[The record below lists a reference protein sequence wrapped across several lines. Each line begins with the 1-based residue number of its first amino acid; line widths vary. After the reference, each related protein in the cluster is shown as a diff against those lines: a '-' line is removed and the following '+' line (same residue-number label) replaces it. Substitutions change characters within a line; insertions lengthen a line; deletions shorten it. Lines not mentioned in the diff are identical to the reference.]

1 VNRRAPGGGLLH
13 PVPLAAIVL
22 LILNDHLLKSLYRGA
37 VTGKLSDLAG
47 LAFFPLFLQGLL
59 ELCGLRR
66 SDRLLRACVASTAL
80 VFTAVKTL
88 PAALYAYRFGLGA
101 LQWPL
106 RALLA
111 ALHGAPPP
119 DFAPVAGVLDPTDLM
134 ALPMLALAYRVRPP
148 GGATGAQNSVVA

>member
-1 VNRRAPGGGLLH
+1 MNRRAPGGGLLH
-13 PVPLAAIVL
+13 FVPLAAIAL
-22 LILNDHLLKSLYRGA
+22 LIANDHLLKPRYPGVL
-37 VTGKLSDLAG
+37 TGKLSDLAG

-66 SDRLLRACVASTAL
+66 SDRVLRACVASTAL

-88 PAALYAYRFGLGA
+88 PAALHAYRFGLGA

-111 ALHGAPPP
+111 AVHGAPLP
-119 DFAPVAGVLDPTDLM
+119 DFAPVAAVLDPTDLV
-134 ALPMLALAYRVRPP
+134 ALPMLALALWVRPP
-148 GGATGAQNSVVA
+148 GGETGARNSVVA